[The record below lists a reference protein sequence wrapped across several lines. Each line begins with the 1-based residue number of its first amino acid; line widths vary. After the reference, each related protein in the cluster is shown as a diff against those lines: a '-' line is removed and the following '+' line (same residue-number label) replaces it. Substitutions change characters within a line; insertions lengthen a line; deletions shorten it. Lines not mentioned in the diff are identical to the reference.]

1 MGWLLREL
9 GKYAA
14 ELFPV
19 RGICVDSDTSEQPQD
34 ILIDPSSI
42 HPGLVAETDPPPMP
56 FNVATLSDVGKR
68 GYDRQSSL
76 FEFFLDGTR
85 RTFLVA
91 EMESSSKRYLPVLG
105 GQISAAVVR
114 RDRETG
120 KVRVHRR
127 DGMNVIALPGGGI
140 GINEGDLRELDQKL
154 QAAKRPFHVVQYGD
168 KGIARKEQPTDL
180 AIAAINAAMQKLEI
194 EALED
199 LTNSNL
205 TSAQNMLI
213 VDGSVQFTRIPLKHR
228 SWLRN
233 VVGVSKTFRTNLVF
247 TKSKE
252 EIGALL
258 VKTLRKSGDRTPAFK
273 ATLSNNMYATW
284 YLRIRDMQH
293 TDKPLSGV
301 VKVER
306 LLITEE
312 EMELG
317 LGTDLINNVSLSLLG
332 ERYVTPYGK
341 DERWANH
348 LYPVYLA
355 ERYQKS
361 QLMSEMQFLR
371 LF

>member
-9 GKYAA
+9 REYTPA
-14 ELFPV
+14 LFPV
-19 RGICVDSDTSEQPQD
+19 RGVCVDSDTSEQPQD
-34 ILIDPSSI
+34 IVIDPASI
-42 HPGLVAETDPPPMP
+42 QPGLTAETDPPAMP
-56 FNVATLSDVGKR
+56 FNVATMSDVGKR

-114 RDRETG
+114 RDRATG
-120 KVRVHRR
+120 KVQVHRHR
-127 DGMNVIALPGGGI
+127 GMNIIALPGGGY
-140 GINEGDLRELDQKL
+140 GINDGDLRELDEKL
-154 QAAKRPFHVVQYGD
+154 QKAKRPFHVVPYGER
-168 KGIARKEQPTDL
+168 GISKKEQPAEL

-205 TSAQNMLI
+205 TSSGSMLI
-213 VDGSVQFTRIPLKHR
+213 VDGSVQFTRIPLKHQ

-233 VVGVSKTFRTNLVF
+233 VIGVSKTFRTNLVF
-247 TKSKE
+247 TKNKE
-252 EIGALL
+252 EIGAVI
-258 VKTLRKSGDRTPAFK
+258 VKTLRNAGDRTPAFK
-273 ATLSNNMYATW
+273 ATLGGNMYAAW
-284 YLRIRDMQH
+284 YLRIRDWHH

-306 LLITEE
+306 LLLTEE

-317 LGTDLINNVSLSLLG
+317 LSTDSVNNVSLSLLG